1 MFQQRNNHYVL
12 EMALREML
20 RAVQTISLS
29 RSFGP
34 GRRSSTR
41 INTGYAHPHSS
52 KRQRDRYARQIK
64 AGQLN
69 MAGCR
74 KVTP

>member
-1 MFQQRNNHYVL
+1 MLHQRNNPYIL

-20 RAVQTISLS
+20 RVVHTMSLW

-34 GRRSSTR
+34 GRKSSTR

-52 KRQRDRYARQIK
+52 QRQRDRYARQIK

-69 MAGCR
+69 MTGCR